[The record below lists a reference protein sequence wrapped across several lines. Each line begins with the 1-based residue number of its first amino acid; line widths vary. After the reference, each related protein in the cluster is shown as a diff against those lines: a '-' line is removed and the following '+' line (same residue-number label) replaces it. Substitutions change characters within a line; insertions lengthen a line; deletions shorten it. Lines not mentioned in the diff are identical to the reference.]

1 MVCQICVFL
10 IFELGP
16 DTTECNLLV
25 LGWKR
30 PADGYRIALIGATSL
45 HVGGS
50 ALDAT
55 TDCGSAMPDQADP
68 AILTIILKKVRVGV
82 FEEITDILYGGCSKY
97 SRLLPP

>member
-1 MVCQICVFL
+1 M
-10 IFELGP
+10 
-16 DTTECNLLV
+16 TECNLLV

-68 AILTIILKKVRVGV
+68 AILTIIKKKS
-82 FEEITDILYGGCSKY
+82 GGCVRRNY
-97 SRLLPP
+97 RYLVWGLLEILAVIAPLVERLGAVH